1 MDLKH
6 FISRPAEHLQ
16 KYPLLLEAI
25 FKETEDGSPDADFLL
40 EAESAIRNLYTVAQL
55 RTFQSAM
62 GRGPTGKLEWH
73 DLVPKDVR
81 AGISKQ
87 ESKRQ
92 SYVRVESQGQD
103 SLLKLLTTVLFGNS
117 LRVR

>member
-1 MDLKH
+1 MRSDPRRLELKH

-25 FKETEDGSPDADFLL
+25 FKETEEGSPDADFLL

-55 RTFQSAM
+55 RTFQNAM
-62 GRGPTGKLEWH
+62 GRGPTNKLEWH

-92 SYVRVESQGQD
+92 SYVQFGPQGTG
-103 SLLKLLTTVLFGNS
+103 KYAKKAC
-117 LRVR
+117 R

>member
-1 MDLKH
+1 MRSDPRRLELKH

-55 RTFQSAM
+55 RTFQNAM

-87 ESKRQ
+87 EGKRQ
-92 SYVRVESQGQD
+92 SYVQVGLQ
-103 SLLKLLTTVLFGNS
+103 V
-117 LRVR
+117 